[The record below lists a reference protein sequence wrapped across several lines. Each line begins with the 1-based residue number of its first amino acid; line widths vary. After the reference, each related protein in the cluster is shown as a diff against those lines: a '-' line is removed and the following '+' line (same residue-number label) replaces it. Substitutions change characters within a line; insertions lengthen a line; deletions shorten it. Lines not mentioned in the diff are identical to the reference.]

1 MLGGDDLILKAIT
14 EARLAASYRFAA
26 SQDPACE
33 AGCTKLA
40 EKHRALASAALTEW
54 AANLGRVAQS
64 ASAPGRSPPAL
75 RREAR

>member
-14 EARLAASYRFAA
+14 AARLAAGYRQIAGM
-26 SQDPACE
+26 DPRYR
-33 AGCTKLA
+33 AGLTKLA
-40 EKHRALASAALTEW
+40 ERHPGLAAEALTEW